1 MEPNH
6 KELLISL
13 IGSTYGE
20 LKRLDD
26 SIVGSSS
33 TLARR
38 SDIVK
43 QEMTNL
49 LKGTVAKPDVPIL
62 QAINSQIP
70 QAVPTNLPLQPQ
82 MPPPAAFAPPPL
94 PQDAVNLP
102 HNVNPDPNQL
112 EFDLNKQTRYDDI
125 VNEIDRIYTKLNKL
139 EDKIDNITKILN
151 ERKKKVGSVD
161 G

>member
-1 MEPNH
+1 MDEDH
-6 KELLISL
+6 KKLLIGL

-33 TLARR
+33 TLNRR
-38 SDIVK
+38 SDEVK
-43 QEMTNL
+43 KEMGNI
-49 LKGTVAKPDVPIL
+49 LKGMPSRPDVPIL
-62 QAINSQIP
+62 QAINHQQPSP
-70 QAVPTNLPLQPQ
+70 QAVPTNLHVQPQ
-82 MPPPAAFAPPPL
+82 IPPPVQVAPVLSQVVIQQQPV
-94 PQDAVNLP
+94 D
-102 HNVNPDPNQL
+102 DNQL
-112 EFDLNKQTRYDDI
+112 MLDLNKQTKYEDI
-125 VNEIDRIYTKLNKL
+125 INEIDRIYLKLNKL